1 MFFYAHSGIR
11 YIVLVLAVGV
21 VGYGIYGAATRRAYD
36 KPMRRLASGFAGA
49 MHLQILLGVAL
60 GLTGRFAPQVMGHVM
75 MMLFAAAAA
84 QIPVSVMRRRA
95 PEERTYLPHVIWTLV
110 ALGIVYWGMA
120 AIGKPLVG

>member
-1 MFFYAHSGIR
+1 
-11 YIVLVLAVGV
+11 
-21 VGYGIYGAATRRAYD
+21 
-36 KPMRRLASGFAGA
+36 